1 MTIIED
7 LAAKARVSV
16 PEGLVVDEWVAEYN
30 RIFATSI
37 IKECVRHFNEDYQRD
52 FDTLW
57 RQDLSKSI
65 QEHFGVEH
73 D

>member
-30 RIFATSI
+30 RIFAELITNEI
-37 IKECVRHFNEDYQRD
+37 ISYASDGDIDFLVHMIKKNFGTKESNND
-52 FDTLW
+52 
-57 RQDLSKSI
+57 
-65 QEHFGVEH
+65 
-73 D
+73 